1 MHMDNATR
9 EPSQRRLRQLLVDL
23 RLRRGLSQSSL
34 AARLGKP
41 QSFVSKYETGE
52 RRLDILEFT
61 AICRALED
69 DPIAVLRALTGG
81 GGTTILDRWDI
92 DAAGLTSLL
101 DANPSLRGMLL
112 GYVAERKL
120 QTMVSGI
127 PGVAF
132 VTKPDDH
139 NRLRKGDLQIT
150 YKGEEFRIES
160 KSLQTGTI
168 SYDEEGGVWRGKA
181 QVDAS
186 DRRTVLLA
194 NGQSLQTTLLKRG
207 EFDILAVNCFAFGN
221 GWRFVFAKNQDL
233 PASSYAQYPEEIRS
247 QLIASLV
254 SIEYP
259 PSPPFVEDIRVLL
272 DEMA

>member
-1 MHMDNATR
+1 MDNATR
-9 EPSQRRLRQLLVDL
+9 EPSQQQLRKLLVDS
-23 RLRRGLSQSSL
+23 RLRRGLSQASL
-34 AARLGKP
+34 ATRLGKP

-52 RRLDILEFT
+52 RRLDVVEFAT
-61 AICRALED
+61 ICRALEE
-69 DPIAVLRALTGG
+69 DPIAVFRALIGDEQ
-81 GGTTILDRWDI
+81 TTVLDQWDI

-120 QTMVSGI
+120 QTMIADI
-127 PGVAF
+127 PGVSF
-132 VTKPDDH
+132 VAKPDDH

-150 YKGEEFRIES
+150 YRGEEFRIES
-160 KSLQTGTI
+160 KSLQTSTI
-168 SYDEEGGVWRGKA
+168 SYNEEEGIWRGKA

-194 NGQSLQTTLLKRG
+194 NGESLQTTLLKRG

-233 PASSYAQYPEEIRS
+233 PTSSYAQYSEGIRN

-259 PSPPFVEDIRVLL
+259 PSSPFVANIRQLL